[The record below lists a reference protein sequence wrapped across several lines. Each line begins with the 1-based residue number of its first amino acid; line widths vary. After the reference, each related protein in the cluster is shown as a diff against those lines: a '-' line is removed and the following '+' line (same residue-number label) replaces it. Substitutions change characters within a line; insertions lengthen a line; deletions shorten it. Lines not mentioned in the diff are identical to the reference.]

1 MDAER
6 WRKIERTFHAAL
18 QAEPSRRSA
27 ILTELCAG
35 DESVRHEI
43 ESLLAHHENAGSFIE
58 TPAFATTEP
67 ALIVEQPPALPTA
80 PTEHLAAGGVIG
92 HYRVQEEIGGGGMG
106 VVYRAEDI
114 KLGRQ
119 VALKFLPAHS
129 ADDPVAL
136 ERFRR
141 EARAASSLNHPN
153 ICTIYEIDEANGRT
167 FIAMELL
174 EGQTLRH
181 LISAKPLAIEMVLN
195 LGIQI
200 ADALDSAHAKG
211 IIHRDI
217 KPANI
222 FVTNRGQAKILDFG
236 LAKVVPRTEIALTS
250 AQPTAELEHLT
261 SPGSTLGTVAYMSP
275 EQVMGKELDARSDLF
290 SAGAVL
296 YEMCAGTLPFRGE
309 TAALVFKA
317 ILDREPTPIVRIN
330 PGAPA
335 ELERIVNKALEKDRE
350 LRYQSAAELRSD
362 LKRLRRD
369 SESGTSQTVRLDK
382 TATGTRPAVF
392 IGLVAVAA
400 VVGLAIYSYMHRR
413 SPTSSAWQ
421 QLTFFT
427 DSAIQPAISPDGRML
442 AFIRGEGEVVFGR
455 GDVYVKLLP
464 DGEPVQ
470 LTHDKR
476 LKLGP
481 TFSPDNSRIA
491 YGTFD
496 PWETWEVPVFGGQPR
511 LLLPNSSSLTW
522 IQDGKHVLFS
532 EIKQGLHMALVTSDE
547 ARGQSRDVYIPPG
560 ERSMV
565 HRSYLSPDGKWVLVV
580 EMDNQGKIGPCR
592 VVLFDGSG
600 NARVVSPPGTTCTS
614 GGWSPDG
621 KWLYSSS
628 NQGGRFHI
636 WRQRFPDGPPEQITS
651 GPTEEDGIAMAAD
664 GKSLI
669 TSVGIKDG
677 TVWIHDSQGEHQIS
691 SEGSAGGPQFSP
703 DSRKLYYLR
712 SFLEAATP
720 ELWVTDLASGANK
733 PVLSGY
739 LLRMCGVVGYQHF
752 ALSQDGTRIAFSPDT
767 AGHSKV
773 LIAPTD
779 RSASAKV
786 IESQGSEDCPSFL
799 PNGDLIFR
807 AVEGGQNFLYRI
819 KQDGTERRRIS
830 EVPILEPYGVSHEGR
845 WVLALTRGSDRDH
858 PYSVAAFPVDGGP
871 IVPVC
876 SSLCPVAWDRAGKS
890 LYVSFPPS
898 GYDKTTY
905 ALLLQRNGLPKV
917 PPAGISSTEE
927 LVRMKASI
935 VAPGVMESGGTPSQY
950 AYTRFT
956 ERRNLYRIPLP

>member
-6 WRKIERTFHAAL
+6 WQKIERVFHAAL
-18 QAEPSRRSA
+18 QAEPDKRAA
-27 ILTELCAG
+27 ILSDLCAG
-35 DESVRHEI
+35 DESLRREV

-58 TPAFATTEP
+58 TPAFATAEP
-67 ALIVEQPPALPTA
+67 ALTAEHPTSLSA
-80 PTEHLAAGGVIG
+80 KNAHFAAGTVIG
-92 HYRVQEEIGGGGMG
+92 HYRVLEEIGGGGMG

-129 ADDPVAL
+129 SDDPIAL

-181 LISAKPLAIEMVLN
+181 VISGKPLGVETVLN
-195 LGIQI
+195 LGIQV

-236 LAKVVPRTEIALTS
+236 LAKVVPRTETALTT
-250 AQPTAELEHLT
+250 AQPTAELDHLT
-261 SPGSTLGTVAYMSP
+261 SPGATLGTVAYMSP
-275 EQVMGKELDARSDLF
+275 EQVMGKELDPRTDLF
-290 SAGAVL
+290 SVGAVL
-296 YEMCAGTLPFRGE
+296 YEMCTGTLPFRGE

-317 ILDREPTPIVRIN
+317 ILDREPTPVVRIS
-330 PGAPA
+330 PEAPV

-369 SESGTSQTVRLDK
+369 SESGSTQTARL
-382 TATGTRPAVF
+382 GESPAWARRSVF
-392 IGLVAVAA
+392 IALIIVAA
-400 VVGLAIYSYMHRR
+400 VAGLVLYPLLHKS

-427 DSAIQPAISPDGRML
+427 DSAIYPSLSPDGRML
-442 AFIRGEGEVVFGR
+442 AFIRGEEEVVVGR

-464 DGEPVQ
+464 DSEPVQ

-476 LKLGP
+476 FKLSP
-481 TFSPDNSRIA
+481 AFSPDSSRIA
-491 YGTFD
+491 YGAFD

-511 LLLPNSSSLTW
+511 LLLPNSSSLSW
-522 IQDGKHVLFS
+522 IQDGKHLLFS
-532 EIKQGLHMALVTSDE
+532 EIKQGLHMAIVTSDE

-560 ERSMV
+560 ERSMA
-565 HRSYLSPDGKWVLVV
+565 HHSYLSPDGKWVLVV
-580 EMDNQGKIGPCR
+580 EMDYQGEIGPCR
-592 VVLFDGSG
+592 VVPFDGSG
-600 NARVVSPPGTTCTS
+600 NARIVGPPQATCTS

-621 KWLYSSS
+621 KWLYLSS
-628 NQGGRFHI
+628 NEGGKFHI
-636 WRQRFPDGPPEQITS
+636 WRQRFPDGTPEKITS
-651 GPTEEDGIAMAAD
+651 GPTEEEGIAIASD

-669 TSVGIKDG
+669 TSVGIKDT
-677 TVWIHDSQGEHQIS
+677 TVWVHDAQGEHQIS
-691 SEGSAGGPQFSP
+691 SEGSAGAPQFSA

-712 SFLEAATP
+712 SSGQNAGI
-720 ELWVTDLASGANK
+720 ELWVTDLATGDSK

-739 LLRMCGVVGYQHF
+739 LLRTCGASVQHF
-752 ALSQDGTRIAFSPDT
+752 ALSRDGTRIAFSMLDN

-773 LIAPTD
+773 WIAPTD
-779 RSASAKV
+779 RSASAHAV
-786 IESQGSEDCPSFL
+786 ESPVSEDCPLFL
-799 PNGDLIFR
+799 PNGDLIVR
-807 AVEGGQNFLYRI
+807 AVEGEQSFFYRM
-819 KQDGTERRRIS
+819 KPDGAKRHKIS
-830 EVPILEPYGVSHEGR
+830 DVAILDPYGVSYDGR
-845 WVLALTRGSDRDH
+845 WILALTRGADRDH
-858 PYSVAAFPVDGGP
+858 PYFLAAFPVDGGP
-871 IVPVC
+871 VVP
-876 SSLCPVAWDRAGKS
+876 LCLGICPASWDRTGKS
-890 LYVSFPPS
+890 LYLTLPTS
-898 GYDKTTY
+898 GDNNVY
-905 ALLLQRNGLPKV
+905 ALPLQHTGLPNL
-917 PPAGISSTEE
+917 PPAGISNTQE
-927 LVRMKASI
+927 LVRMKAPILAS
-935 VAPGVMESGGTPSQY
+935 GVMESGGTPSQY
-950 AYTRFT
+950 AFTRST
-956 ERRNLYRIPLP
+956 IRRNLYRIPLP

>member
-6 WRKIERTFHAAL
+6 WQKIERTFHAAL
-18 QAEPSRRSA
+18 QAEPSRRAA
-27 ILTELCAG
+27 ILTDLCAG
-35 DESVRHEI
+35 DESVRREI
-43 ESLLAHHENAGSFIE
+43 DSLLAHHENAGSFIE
-58 TPAFATTEP
+58 TPAFATAEP
-67 ALIVEQPPALPTA
+67 ASTVERPASPSRG
-80 PTEHLAAGGVIG
+80 TEHFVAGGVIG

-153 ICTIYEIDEANGRT
+153 ICTIYEIDEANGRM

-181 LISAKPLAIEMVLN
+181 VINAKPLAIEMVLN

-200 ADALDSAHAKG
+200 ADALDAAHAKG

-250 AQPTAELEHLT
+250 APPTAELEHLT

-290 SAGAVL
+290 SVGAVL

-317 ILDREPTPIVRIN
+317 ILDREPTPVVRIN

-369 SESGTSQTVRLDK
+369 SESGTSQTVRLHK
-382 TATGTRPAVF
+382 TAAWTRPAVF

-400 VVGLAIYSYMHRR
+400 VVGLAIYSYMHR
-413 SPTSSAWQ
+413 SSSTSSAWQ

-427 DSAIQPAISPDGRML
+427 DSAIQPALSPDGRML
-442 AFIRGEGEVVFGR
+442 TFIRGEEEVVVGH

-464 DGEPVQ
+464 KGEPVQ

-476 LKLGP
+476 LKLSP
-481 TFSPDNSRIA
+481 TFSLDSSRIA
-491 YGTFD
+491 YGVFD
-496 PWETWEVPVFGGQPR
+496 PWETWEVPVFGGEPR

-522 IQDGKHVLFS
+522 ILDGKRVLFS
-532 EIKQGLHMALVTSDE
+532 EIKQGLHMAVVTSDE
-547 ARGQSRDVYIPPG
+547 VRGQSRDVYIPPG
-560 ERSMV
+560 ERSMA
-565 HRSYLSPDGKWVLVV
+565 HHSYLSPDGRWVLVV
-580 EMDNQGKIGPCR
+580 EMDKQGEIGPCR
-592 VVLFDGSG
+592 VVPFDGTGSIRIVG
-600 NARVVSPPGTTCTS
+600 PPRASCTS

-621 KWLYSSS
+621 KSLYLSS
-628 NQGGRFHI
+628 NEGGKFHI
-636 WRQRFPDGPPEQITS
+636 WRQRFPEGTPEQLTS
-651 GPTEEDGIAMAAD
+651 GPTEEEGIAIAAD
-664 GKSLI
+664 GESLI
-669 TSVGIKDG
+669 SSVGIRDS
-677 TVWIHDSQGEHQIS
+677 TVWVHDPQGEHQVS
-691 SEGSAGGPQFSP
+691 SEGSSAAPQFAP
-703 DSRKLYYLR
+703 DFRKLYYLR
-712 SFLEAATP
+712 TSGQTP
-720 ELWVTDLASGANK
+720 GTELWVSDLASGASK

-739 LLRMCGVVGYQHF
+739 LLRTCGMSAQHF
-752 ALSQDGTRIAFSPDT
+752 ALSHDGTQIAFSMLDK

-773 LIAPTD
+773 WSAPTD
-779 RSASAKV
+779 RSSSARV
-786 IESQGSEDCPSFL
+786 IDSPASEDCPFFL
-799 PNGDLIFR
+799 PAGDLIFR
-807 AVEGGQNFLYRI
+807 VVEGEQNFLYRMRP
-819 KQDGTERRRIS
+819 DGTERRRIS
-830 EVPILEPYGVSHEGR
+830 DVAILDLYGVSYNGR
-845 WVLALTRGSDRDH
+845 WVLAVTRGPDRDH
-858 PYSVAAFPVDGGP
+858 PYSVAAYPVEGGP
-871 IVPVC
+871 IVPLC
-876 SSLCPVAWDRAGKS
+876 LGLCPATWDRTGKS
-890 LYVSFPPS
+890 LYMTLPTS
-898 GYDKTTY
+898 GDHNTY
-905 ALLLQRNGLPKV
+905 ALPLRRTGLPSL
-917 PPAGISSTEE
+917 PPAGISSAQE
-927 LVRMKASI
+927 LVRMKVPI
-935 VAPGVMESGGTPSQY
+935 LAPGVMESGGTPSQY

-956 ERRNLYRIPLP
+956 IRRNLYRIPLP

>member
-6 WRKIERTFHAAL
+6 WQKIEGIFHAAL
-18 QAEPSRRSA
+18 QVEASQRAR
-27 ILTELCAG
+27 ILTDLCAG
-35 DESVRHEI
+35 DDSLRREI

-58 TPAFATTEP
+58 TPAFATGDP
-67 ALIVEQPPALPTA
+67 ALTSEQPTSIRGKNA
-80 PTEHLAAGGVIG
+80 HLAADAVIG
-92 HYRVQEEIGGGGMG
+92 HYRVLEEIGGGGMG

-114 KLGRQ
+114 RLGRQ
-119 VALKFLPAHS
+119 VALKFLPEHS

-181 LISAKPLAIEMVLN
+181 VIHARPLDVETVVN
-195 LGIQI
+195 LGIQV

-236 LAKVVPRTEIALTS
+236 LAKVVLRTETGLTT

-275 EQVMGKELDARSDLF
+275 EQVMGKELDARTDLF
-290 SAGAVL
+290 SGGAVL
-296 YEMCAGTLPFRGE
+296 YEMCTGTLPFRGE

-317 ILDREPTPIVRIN
+317 ILDREPTPMVRIN
-330 PGAPA
+330 PEAPT

-369 SESGTSQTVRLDK
+369 SESGSAQSVGPDQRRTWARHALFITSMIVL
-382 TATGTRPAVF
+382 
-392 IGLVAVAA
+392 IA
-400 VVGLAIYSYMHRR
+400 VVGFALYHFARR
-413 SPTSSAWQ
+413 GAPLTSAWQ

-427 DSAIQPAISPDGRML
+427 DSAIYPALSPDGRML
-442 AFIRGEGEVVFGR
+442 AFIRGEEEVVVGH

-470 LTHDKR
+470 LTHNKR
-476 LKLGP
+476 LKLSP
-481 TFSPDNSRIA
+481 TFSPDSSLIA

-532 EIKQGLHMALVTSDE
+532 EIKQGLHMVVVTSDE
-547 ARGQSRDVYIPPG
+547 ARGQSRDVYSPPG
-560 ERSMV
+560 ERSMA
-565 HRSYLSPDGKWVLVV
+565 HHSYLSPDGKWVLVV
-580 EMDNQGKIGPCR
+580 EMDNQGEIGPCR
-592 VVLFDGSG
+592 VVPFDGSG
-600 NARVVSPPGTTCTS
+600 NPRIVGPLGAKCTS

-621 KWLYSSS
+621 NWLYLSS
-628 NQGGRFHI
+628 NQGGKFHI
-636 WRQRFPDGPPEQITS
+636 WRQRFPDGTPEQVTS
-651 GPTEEDGIAMAAD
+651 GPTEEEGVAIAAD

-669 TSVGIKDG
+669 TSVGTRDS
-677 TVWIHDSQGEHQIS
+677 TVWVHDPQGEHQIS
-691 SEGSAGGPQFSP
+691 SEGYAGAPQFSP

-712 SFLEAATP
+712 SNGQTAGP
-720 ELWVTDLASGANK
+720 ELWVTDLASGDSK

-739 LLRMCGVVGYQHF
+739 LLRGCGAGEQHF
-752 ALSQDGTRIAFSPDT
+752 ALSQDGTQIAFSMLDNT
-767 AGHSKV
+767 RHSKV
-773 LIAPTD
+773 WIAPTD
-779 RSASAKV
+779 RNASAQV
-786 IESQGSEDCPSFL
+786 IESNESEDCPFFL

-807 AVEGGQNFLYRI
+807 AVEGEQNFLYRM
-819 KQDGTERRRIS
+819 KPDGTKRRRIS
-830 EVPILEPYGVSHEGR
+830 DVAILDPYGVSHDGR
-845 WVLALTRGSDRDH
+845 WVLAVTGGPDRDH
-858 PYSVAAFPVDGGP
+858 PYSVDAFPIDGGKT
-871 IVPVC
+871 VPLC
-876 SSLCPVAWDRAGKS
+876 LGLCPATWDRDGKA
-890 LYVSFPPS
+890 LYLSFPT
-898 GYDKTTY
+898 GGGTNTY
-905 ALLLQRNGLPKV
+905 ALPLQRTGLPKL
-917 PPAGISSTEE
+917 PPGGISSPQE
-927 LVRMKASI
+927 LNRMKVPI
-935 VAPGVMESGGTPSQY
+935 LAPGVIESGGTPSQY
-950 AYTRFT
+950 AYTRST
-956 ERRNLYRIPLP
+956 VRRNLYRIPVP

>member
-6 WRKIERTFHAAL
+6 WQKIERVFHAAL
-18 QAEPSRRSA
+18 QAEPDQRVG
-27 ILTELCAG
+27 ILSNLCAG
-35 DESVRHEI
+35 DESLRHEV

-58 TPAFATTEP
+58 TPAFAPVEP
-67 ALIVEQPPALPTA
+67 DLTAEHPASPSLKTA
-80 PTEHLAAGGVIG
+80 HFASGTVIG
-92 HYRVQEEIGGGGMG
+92 HYRVLEEIGGGGMG

-129 ADDPVAL
+129 VDDPIAL

-181 LISAKPLAIEMVLN
+181 VINGRPVDVETVLN
-195 LGIQI
+195 LGTQV

-236 LAKVVPRTEIALTS
+236 LAKVVPRAETALTT
-250 AQPTAELEHLT
+250 AQPTAELDHLT

-275 EQVMGKELDARSDLF
+275 EQVMGKELDPRTDLF
-290 SAGAVL
+290 SVGAVL
-296 YEMCAGTLPFRGE
+296 YEMCTGTLPFRGE

-317 ILDREPTPIVRIN
+317 ILDRRPTPVVRIN
-330 PGAPA
+330 PEAPA
-335 ELERIVNKALEKDRE
+335 ELERIVDKALEKDRE

-369 SESGTSQTVRLDK
+369 SDSESVQTARLDERS
-382 TATGTRPAVF
+382 TWARRPVF
-392 IGLVAVAA
+392 IALVIVAA
-400 VVGLAIYSYMHRR
+400 VVGLALYSFVYRS
-413 SPTSSAWQ
+413 SPTNSAWQ

-427 DSAIQPAISPDGRML
+427 DSAIHPALSPDGRML
-442 AFIRGEGEVVFGR
+442 AFIRGEEQVVVGR

-464 DGEPVQ
+464 NGEPVQ

-476 LKLGP
+476 LKLSP
-481 TFSPDNSRIA
+481 TFSLDSSRIA

-532 EIKQGLHMALVTSDE
+532 EIKQGLHMVVVTSDE
-547 ARGQSRDVYIPPG
+547 ARGQSRDVYVPTG

-565 HRSYLSPDGKWVLVV
+565 HHSYLSPDGKWVLVV
-580 EMDNQGKIGPCR
+580 EMDNQGEIGPCR
-592 VVLFDGSG
+592 VAPFDGSG
-600 NARVVSPPGTTCTS
+600 KARVVGPPEATCTF

-621 KWLYSSS
+621 KWLYLSS
-628 NQGGRFHI
+628 NEGGKFHI
-636 WRQRFPDGPPEQITS
+636 WRQRFPEGTPERVTS
-651 GPTEEDGIAMAAD
+651 GPTEEEGIAIAAD
-664 GKSLI
+664 GKSLL
-669 TSVGIKDG
+669 TSVGTKDSS
-677 TVWIHDSQGEHQIS
+677 VWVHDAQGERQIS
-691 SEGSAGGPQFSP
+691 TEGSTGAPQFSP

-712 SFLEAATP
+712 VSGQSVSP
-720 ELWVTDLASGANK
+720 ELWVTDLASGDSK

-739 LLRMCGVVGYQHF
+739 LLRTCGLGVQHF
-752 ALSQDGTRIAFSPDT
+752 ALSQDGKLIAFSMLDNT
-767 AGHSKV
+767 GHSKV
-773 LIAPTD
+773 WIAPTD
-779 RSASAKV
+779 RSTSAHA
-786 IESQGSEDCPSFL
+786 IESQESEDCPLFL

-807 AVEGGQNFLYRI
+807 AVEGEQNFLYRM
-819 KQDGTERRRIS
+819 KSDGGERRRIS
-830 EVPILEPYGVSHEGR
+830 DVAILDSYGVSPDGR
-845 WVLALTRGSDRDH
+845 WVLAVTRGPDHDH
-858 PYSVAAFPVDGGP
+858 PYSVDAFPVGGGP
-871 IVPVC
+871 VVPVC
-876 SSLCPVAWDRAGKS
+876 LGICPANWDRTGKS
-890 LYVSFPPS
+890 LYLTMPTS
-898 GYDKTTY
+898 GNTNVY
-905 ALLLQRNGLPKV
+905 ALPLQRTGLPNL
-917 PPAGISSTEE
+917 PPGGISSTEE
-927 LVRMKASI
+927 LVRMKAPI
-935 VAPGVMESGGTPSQY
+935 LAAGVMESVGTPSQY
-950 AYTRFT
+950 AYTRST
-956 ERRNLYRIPLP
+956 VRRNLYRIPLP